1 MDIQS
6 DRQKGLSYVELGKKY
21 HMDQRTAKRYAES
34 PEKPKYTLSEPK
46 PTKMDPFKPVV
57 DEWLEE
63 APYSA
68 KRILEKLQEMGFDGG
83 VDFATATL
91 SGRAKLDCA
100 QALDVPVRNP

>member
-1 MDIQS
+1 MDIRS
-6 DRQKGLSYVELGKKY
+6 DRQKGLSNVELGKKY

-46 PTKMDPFKPVV
+46 PTKVDPFKPVV

-68 KRILEKLQEMGFDGG
+68 KRILEKLREMGFDGG
-83 VDFATATL
+83 YSIVKAYVSSRKMDL
-91 SGRAKLDCA
+91 SNGA
-100 QALDVPVRNP
+100 V